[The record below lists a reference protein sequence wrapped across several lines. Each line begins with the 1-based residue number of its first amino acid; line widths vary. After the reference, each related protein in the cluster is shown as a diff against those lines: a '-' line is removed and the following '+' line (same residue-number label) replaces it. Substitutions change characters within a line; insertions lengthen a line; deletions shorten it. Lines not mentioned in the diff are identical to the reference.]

1 MFGAEYF
8 SESANCQGNIT
19 NAGAVVAASKLGE

>member
-8 SESANCQGNIT
+8 SESA
-19 NAGAVVAASKLGE
+19 ASQTQA

>member
-8 SESANCQGNIT
+8 SESA
-19 NAGAVVAASKLGE
+19 ASQTKA